1 MMMPLDRRSPARFSI
16 DTTSRKRKFSSS
28 SVAASASHIII
39 VLVVVVVPS
48 LPPDINLPDR
58 RRGRETVNGGRLD
71 P

>member
-16 DTTSRKRKFSSS
+16 DTNSRKRKFSSS

-39 VLVVVVVPS
+39 VLVVVPS

>member
-39 VLVVVVVPS
+39 VLVVVPS